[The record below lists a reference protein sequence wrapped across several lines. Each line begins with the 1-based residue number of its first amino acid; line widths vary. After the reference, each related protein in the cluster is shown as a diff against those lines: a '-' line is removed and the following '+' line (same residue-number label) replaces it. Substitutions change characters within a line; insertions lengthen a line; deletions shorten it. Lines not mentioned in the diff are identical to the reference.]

1 MNSATLVYPE
11 TSSVAFTLRQSPLPD
26 LRRLHVEE
34 DESEVVITGV
44 VASYYLKQL
53 AQEAIR
59 PILGIRALRN
69 RVTVAKKK

>member
-1 MNSATLVYPE
+1 MNSATLLYPE
-11 TSSVAFTLRQSPLPD
+11 TSSVAFTLHQSPLPD

-34 DESEVVITGV
+34 DEGEVVITGIV
-44 VASYYLKQL
+44 SSYYLKQL

-59 PILGIRALRN
+59 PVLGIRALRN